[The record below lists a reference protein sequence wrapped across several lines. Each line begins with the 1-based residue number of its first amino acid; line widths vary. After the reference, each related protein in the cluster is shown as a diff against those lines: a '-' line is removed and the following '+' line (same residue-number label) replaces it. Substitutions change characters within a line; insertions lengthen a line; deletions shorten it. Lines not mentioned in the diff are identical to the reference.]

1 MLGAVVLGAAG
12 LLAQAPARPGQL
24 PILPLTQLDERAL
37 AADLD
42 NKAFTLTF
50 AQPVPIRDL
59 LLLLVRGTTLSM
71 IPDPEI
77 AGSFIGELKNV
88 SVRQA
93 LGLILPPV
101 GLDYSVDGG
110 FIRVFRRAAAT
121 RVFELNY
128 AATERTGSGVI
139 GGGPENADPES
150 AVRVSTA
157 IHADVFSDIEKG
169 VRTLLS
175 EHGTFNVDRKAG
187 LLQVT
192 DFPERLD
199 RVANYLDAVSDRVHR
214 QVEIDARVLEIEL
227 KDPNAQSLDLAA
239 LTAGVVPRTGAAAS
253 RQMVSGL
260 GPGEV
265 TRFLAALA
273 EQGAVSLLANPRIL
287 ALNNE
292 PAIVRG
298 TMRGGEEIEEGVT
311 LAVTPQISSEGAIML
326 SLSPIVSLRAA
337 DAKDKTPAVM
347 AIRETDTLARVADG
361 ATIVLAGFTREHD
374 TRERQAAGI
383 KGGWFGRSTVVT
395 KKRIE
400 LVIMLTPRIVSG
412 GEAQ

>member
-1 MLGAVVLGAAG
+1 
-12 LLAQAPARPGQL
+12 
-24 PILPLTQLDERAL
+24 
-37 AADLD
+37 
-42 NKAFTLTF
+42 
-50 AQPVPIRDL
+50 
-59 LLLLVRGTTLSM
+59 M

-101 GLDYSVDGG
+101 GLDYSVDGA
-110 FIRVFRRAAAT
+110 FIRVFRRAAET

-128 AATERTGSGVI
+128 AATERTGNGVI
-139 GGGPENADPES
+139 GGGPDPGN

-169 VRTLLS
+169 VHTLLS

-239 LTAGVVPRTGAAAS
+239 LTAGVVPPTGAAAS

-292 PAIVRG
+292 PAVVRG
-298 TMRGGEEIEEGVT
+298 TMHGGNDDEEGVT
-311 LAVTPQISSEGAIML
+311 LTVTPQISSEGAIML

-337 DAKDKTPAVM
+337 DAKGKAPAVM
-347 AIRETDTLARVADG
+347 AVRETDTLARVANG
-361 ATIVLAGFTREHD
+361 ATIVLAGFTREHE
-374 TRERQAAGI
+374 TREAGV
-383 KGGWFGRSTVVT
+383 KGGWFGRSTIIT

-400 LVIMLTPRIVSG
+400 LVIMLTPRIVSS